1 MSDFEAKM
9 QQLRADYR
17 AIVEADISHLQQAA
31 AELGGDE
38 RDRAILQDMIEVLHR
53 MAGGAGVF
61 GYGELSEQARAL
73 ELALIDCLAEPL
85 SANYREGLPQVR
97 ATLADLALARD

>member
-1 MSDFEAKM
+1 MTDFEVKM
-9 QQLRADYR
+9 QQLRAEYR
-17 AIVEADISHLQQAA
+17 EIVGADIRNLQQAA
-31 AELGGDE
+31 SELGGDE
-38 RDRAILQDMIEVLHR
+38 RDRALLQDMIEVLHR

-61 GYGELSEQARAL
+61 GYEELSEQARAL

-97 ATLADLALARD
+97 ATLSDLALSGD

>member
-1 MSDFEAKM
+1 MNDFEIKM
-9 QQLRADYR
+9 QQLRDEYR
-17 AIVEADISHLQQAA
+17 AIVDADIARLRQAA
-31 AELGGDE
+31 AELCGDE

-61 GYGELSEQARAL
+61 GYQQLSEQARAL

-85 SANYREGLPQVR
+85 SLNYREGLPQVR
-97 ATLADLALARD
+97 ATLADLAL

>member
-1 MSDFEAKM
+1 MSDFEVKM
-9 QQLRADYR
+9 QQLRAEYR
-17 AIVEADISHLQQAA
+17 LIVDADIRRLQQTAR
-31 AELGGDE
+31 ELGGDE
-38 RDRAILQDMIEVLHR
+38 RDRAALQDMIEVLHR

-61 GYGELSEQARAL
+61 GYAELSEQARAL

-97 ATLADLALARD
+97 ATLADLTLASD

>member
-1 MSDFEAKM
+1 MNDFEIKM
-9 QQLRADYR
+9 QQLRDEYR
-17 AIVEADISHLQQAA
+17 VIVDADIARLRQAA
-31 AELGGDE
+31 AELCGDE

-61 GYGELSEQARAL
+61 GYQQLSEQARAL

-85 SANYREGLPQVR
+85 SLNYREGLPQVR
-97 ATLADLALARD
+97 ATLADLAP

>member
-1 MSDFEAKM
+1 MNDFEIKM
-9 QQLRADYR
+9 QQLRDEYR
-17 AIVEADISHLQQAA
+17 VIVDADIARLRQAA
-31 AELGGDE
+31 AELCGDE

-61 GYGELSEQARAL
+61 GYQQLSEQARAL

-85 SANYREGLPQVR
+85 SLNYREGLPQVR
-97 ATLADLALARD
+97 ATLADLAL